1 MIGPRGLTDLDPDV
15 SKEERK
21 VFSGRLCVR
30 ASFVGLVLVGG
41 FAARA
46 PAQSAVEFPGWNVGY
61 RLPVGWFLRQ
71 TVGDVHVLSSESE
84 EGAIFLAPG
93 LYQSVG
99 DVLAGMGT
107 FSRLARITARPTQ
120 GPRDTTLAGLPAVLV
135 SYSGESEFG
144 RPVST
149 RLAGV
154 FSPHGT
160 GLLVLGVA
168 APTAFQR
175 MKRTVVSLAAT
186 VTAQPPELNPEAAR
200 SLVGRWVRYRDGQP
214 PSIDREQDE
223 ARSIEDTF
231 EFHEG
236 GTFIWKSSIYLAA
249 EARGRADDPNIT
261 GGESDRGGYWVIGD
275 LLVLKGQV
283 GQRVYE
289 LSKSADRLALDGAT
303 YYRR

>member
-1 MIGPRGLTDLDPDV
+1 MRDPDV

-21 VFSGRLCVR
+21 VFSGRLYLR
-30 ASFVGLVLVGG
+30 ASLVGLALAGG
-41 FAARA
+41 GAARA
-46 PAQSAVEFPGWNVGY
+46 VAQGAVEFPSWNVGY

-71 TVGDVHVLSSESE
+71 TVGSVHVLGSESE

-93 LYQSVG
+93 FYQGVG
-99 DVLAGMGT
+99 DVAAGMGS
-107 FSRLARITARPTQ
+107 FSRLARISARPTQ
-120 GPRDTTLAGLPAVLV
+120 GPIDTTLAGLPAVLV

-154 FSPHGT
+154 FTPHGT

-168 APTAFQR
+168 APVAFQR
-175 MKRTVVSLAAT
+175 MKRTVESLAAT
-186 VTAQPPELNPEAAR
+186 VTAHPPDLNPEAAR
-200 SLVGRWVRYRDGQP
+200 GLVGLWVRYRDGQP
-214 PSIDREQDE
+214 PSVDRGQDE

-283 GQRVYE
+283 GQRVYG
-289 LSKSADRLALDGAT
+289 LSKVADRLELDGAT